1 MSTEETEAPPVYD
14 LTESGE
20 DKVEHDG
27 ELRAANPDPNFN
39 PEVNDADA
47 KVQENI
53 DENADEAGFTPAAS
67 PEDIEVTDAK
77 TEFYV
82 TQKLDERRLVPGTSP
97 YLDDVERERA
107 EIQRAK
113 VEGREPDLEN
123 PPAVQGT
130 PYVTPERART
140 AGLTTEYVEPDFVT
154 DVPTSSALSI

>member
-39 PEVNDADA
+39 PDVNEQDAEIQDH
-47 KVQENI
+47 V
-53 DENADEAGFTPAAS
+53 DENADEDGVTPDRE
-67 PEDIEVTDAK
+67 PLEVDSEPVK

-82 TQKLDERRLVPGTSP
+82 VQKLDERRLVPGSNP

-113 VEGREPDLEN
+113 IEGREPDLEN

-130 PYVTPERART
+130 PYVTTERART
-140 AGLTTEYVEPDFVT
+140 AGLTTEFVEPDFVA
-154 DVPTSSALSI
+154 DVPVTSV

>member
-39 PEVNDADA
+39 PDVNEQDAEIQDH
-47 KVQENI
+47 V
-53 DENADEAGFTPAAS
+53 DENADEDGVTPDRE
-67 PEDIEVTDAK
+67 PLEVDSEPVK

-82 TQKLDERRLVPGTSP
+82 TQKLDERRLVPGSNP

-113 VEGREPDLEN
+113 IEGREPDLEN

-130 PYVTPERART
+130 PYVTTERART
-140 AGLTTEYVEPDFVT
+140 AGLTTEFVEPDFVA
-154 DVPTSSALSI
+154 DVPVTSV